1 MGWIIAI
8 VALSV
13 VMAVMTIA
21 AVAASTIELP
31 ALTIADRLIALFA
44 PGMFTAAMPRLSAS
58 DQRIALTLIRQ
69 LALGAPDGA
78 SQLASADE
86 PAEAQ
91 ITNSLG
97 DGALD
102 DATKR
107 NLS

>member
-44 PGMFTAAMPRLSAS
+44 LGTFTVAIANGLILVAAKGLP
-58 DQRIALTLIRQ
+58 
-69 LALGAPDGA
+69 
-78 SQLASADE
+78 
-86 PAEAQ
+86 
-91 ITNSLG
+91 
-97 DGALD
+97 
-102 DATKR
+102 
-107 NLS
+107 